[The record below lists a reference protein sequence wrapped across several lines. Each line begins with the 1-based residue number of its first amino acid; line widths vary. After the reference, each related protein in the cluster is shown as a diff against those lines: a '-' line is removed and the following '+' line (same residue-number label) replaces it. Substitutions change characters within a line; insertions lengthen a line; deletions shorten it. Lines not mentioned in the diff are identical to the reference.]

1 MKGHTDK
8 SENCKKAGSSS
19 NSKKSK
25 DQKKMG
31 DSKVRHLRK
40 VNSCIKFLETCQSSC
55 FKKCI
60 SIYTD
65 LDEDE

>member
-31 DSKVRHLRK
+31 DSKVRHSRK
-40 VNSCIKFLETCQSSC
+40 VNSCHSLRPVNPLASKSASAFILILMRMNS
-55 FKKCI
+55 
-60 SIYTD
+60 
-65 LDEDE
+65 